1 MCFPKNTTE
10 IFVSRRN
17 RDSAAITL
25 RLLHAVAYMKGLGVK
40 TFYAEKSLID
50 ELNSVDGG
58 LCNTNSDAFNAAVKK
73 FKESAD
79 SSVSE
84 SQIKEYVVKSCH
96 EKDAFTAFDLK
107 DNLAKKPKWNASD
120 EFGFIVIF
128 GGDGSLLYVHRSM
141 GNGKLPPIVSFAE
154 GSLGFLTPFEF
165 SNVTPWKETLHR
177 MINADYCKEKGEF
190 NISSRLRLTGC
201 VKKKDRDP
209 SDKIPCFQALNEVL
223 LDRGQSRSFSTIEV
237 KVNNVLLSQYATDG
251 VLLTTPTG
259 STGYSMS
266 LDGPIIFPSSS

>member
-1 MCFPKNTTE
+1 
-10 IFVSRRN
+10 
-17 RDSAAITL
+17 
-25 RLLHAVAYMKGLGVK
+25 
-40 TFYAEKSLID
+40 
-50 ELNSVDGG
+50 
-58 LCNTNSDAFNAAVKK
+58 
-73 FKESAD
+73 
-79 SSVSE
+79 
-84 SQIKEYVVKSCH
+84 
-96 EKDAFTAFDLK
+96 
-107 DNLAKKPKWNASD
+107 
-120 EFGFIVIF
+120 
-128 GGDGSLLYVHRSM
+128 
-141 GNGKLPPIVSFAE
+141 
-154 GSLGFLTPFEF
+154 
-165 SNVTPWKETLHR
+165 

-266 LDGPIIFPSSS
+266 LDGPIIFPSSSALLVMPFATHAIGSPPVVLPSESKVTFTILKTGWKPNDVIQVGFDSDNFQDVKKGDTIEMFRSDSDLRLVIPGTKAFDFSKDISEKLLFNRRVAE